1 MSKRASAV
9 APRSVAIKVNLT
21 PELHERLR
29 EVAAQ
34 LGQAL
39 ATIASI
45 AIGSF
50 VAQQARSL
58 DAAAR
63 MVEAMAAQAG
73 PAMTEQMRI
82 LGEAWQEKEA
92 PAAQA
97 LDKQRVEATRQLIQD
112 VHASGKGSLRAL
124 IEENALNPK
133 RKP

>member
-34 LGQAL
+34 LGQPP

-73 PAMTEQMRI
+73 PAMVEQMRI
-82 LGEAWQEKEA
+82 LGDSWQEKEA
-92 PAAQA
+92 AVSPTI
-97 LDKQRVEATRQLIQD
+97 KETIEA